1 MNEVPSTPIRIL
13 VVDDHPLL
21 REGMVSV
28 LAAQPD
34 LQVVG
39 EAADGL
45 QALQAYRTLR
55 PDLVLLDLQLPG
67 LGGVEVILALRK
79 EFPQARIVVVT
90 ASRGDVQ
97 AVRALEA
104 GASGYLLKSGLRREL
119 VDTVRAVHQGRRQVQ
134 AEVAAGIAEHLLGDS
149 LSAREIQVLQSVA
162 AGNSNKAIA
171 ALLSIA
177 EETVKAHMK
186 NILCKL
192 GARDRTH
199 AVAIAVKR
207 GIIEL

>member
-1 MNEVPSTPIRIL
+1 VSEAPSTPIRIL

-21 REGMVSV
+21 REGMASV

>member
-1 MNEVPSTPIRIL
+1 MAA
-13 VVDDHPLL
+13 
-21 REGMVSV
+21 V

-34 LQVVG
+34 LQLVG
-39 EAADGL
+39 EAGDGL

-67 LGGVEVILALRK
+67 LGGIEVIVALRK

-90 ASRGDVQ
+90 AARGDVQ

-149 LSAREIQVLQSVA
+149 LSAREIQVLQRVA
-162 AGNSNKAIA
+162 AGNSNKAVA

>member
-1 MNEVPSTPIRIL
+1 MSDAPSMPIRIL

-21 REGMVSV
+21 REGMAAV

-34 LQVVG
+34 LQLVG

-67 LGGVEVILALRK
+67 MGGIEVIVALRK

>member
-1 MNEVPSTPIRIL
+1 MNEVLPMPIRIL

-21 REGMVSV
+21 REGMAAV

-34 LQVVG
+34 LQLVG

-67 LGGVEVILALRK
+67 LGGIEVIVALRK

>member
-1 MNEVPSTPIRIL
+1 MEGQTAPIRIL

-21 REGMVSV
+21 REGVAAV
-28 LAAQPD
+28 LATQPD
-34 LQVVG
+34 LHLVG

-45 QALQAYRTLR
+45 QALERYRALR
-55 PDLVLLDLQLPG
+55 PDVVLLDLQLPG
-67 LGGVEVILALRK
+67 LSGIEVISRLRK
-79 EFPQARIVVVT
+79 EFAQARIIVVT

-104 GASGYLLKSGLRREL
+104 GASGYLLKSGLRRDL

-134 AEVAAGIAEHLLGDS
+134 AEVAADIAEHLLGDA
-149 LSAREIQVLQSVA
+149 LSAREIQVLQRVA

-199 AVAIAVKR
+199 AVAIALKR

>member
-1 MNEVPSTPIRIL
+1 MSDTPPVPIRIL

-21 REGMVSV
+21 REGMAAV

-34 LQVVG
+34 LQLVG
-39 EAADGL
+39 EAGDGP

-67 LGGVEVILALRK
+67 MGGIEVIVALRK

-104 GASGYLLKSGLRREL
+104 GASGYLLKSGLRRDL
-119 VDTVRAVHQGRRQVQ
+119 VETVRAVHQGRRQVQ

>member
-1 MNEVPSTPIRIL
+1 MNEVPSAPIRIL

-21 REGMVSV
+21 REGMSAV

-67 LGGVEVILALRK
+67 LGGIEVIVALRK

-119 VDTVRAVHQGRRQVQ
+119 VETVRAVHQGRRQVQ

-207 GIIEL
+207 GIIDL

>member
-1 MNEVPSTPIRIL
+1 VSEVSSVPIRIL

-21 REGMVSV
+21 REGMAAV

-34 LQVVG
+34 LQLVG

-67 LGGVEVILALRK
+67 LGGIEVIVALRK

-90 ASRGDVQ
+90 AARGDVQ

-149 LSAREIQVLQSVA
+149 LSAREIQVLQRVA
-162 AGNSNKAIA
+162 AGNSNKAVA

-207 GIIEL
+207 GIIAL

>member
-1 MNEVPSTPIRIL
+1 MSEVSSVPIRIL

-21 REGMVSV
+21 REGMAAV

-34 LQVVG
+34 LQLVG
-39 EAADGL
+39 EAGDGL

-67 LGGVEVILALRK
+67 LGGIEVIVALRK

-90 ASRGDVQ
+90 AARGDVQ

-149 LSAREIQVLQSVA
+149 LSAREIQVLQRVA
-162 AGNSNKAIA
+162 AGNSNKAVA

>member
-1 MNEVPSTPIRIL
+1 VNEVLPMPIRIL

-21 REGMVSV
+21 REGMAAV

-34 LQVVG
+34 LQLVG

-67 LGGVEVILALRK
+67 LGGIEVIVALRK

>member
-1 MNEVPSTPIRIL
+1 ML

-21 REGMVSV
+21 REGMAAV

-34 LQVVG
+34 LQLVG
-39 EAADGL
+39 EAGDGL

-67 LGGVEVILALRK
+67 LGGIEVIVALRK

-90 ASRGDVQ
+90 AARGDVQ

-149 LSAREIQVLQSVA
+149 LSAREIQVLQRVA
-162 AGNSNKAIA
+162 AGNSNKAVA

>member
-1 MNEVPSTPIRIL
+1 MIEGQTARIRIL

-21 REGMVSV
+21 REGVAAV
-28 LAAQPD
+28 LATQPD
-34 LQVVG
+34 LHLVG

-45 QALQAYRTLR
+45 QALERYRALR
-55 PDLVLLDLQLPG
+55 PDVVLLDLQLPG
-67 LGGVEVILALRK
+67 LSGIEVISRLRK
-79 EFPQARIVVVT
+79 EFAQARIIVVT

-104 GASGYLLKSGLRREL
+104 GASGYLLKSGLRRDL
-119 VDTVRAVHQGRRQVQ
+119 VDTVRAVYQGRRQVQ
-134 AEVAAGIAEHLLGDS
+134 AEVAADIAEHLLGDA

-199 AVAIAVKR
+199 AVAIALKR

>member
-1 MNEVPSTPIRIL
+1 MSEAPSTPIRIL

-21 REGMVSV
+21 REGMASV

>member
-1 MNEVPSTPIRIL
+1 MSGTLSVPIRIL

-21 REGMVSV
+21 REGMTAV

-67 LGGVEVILALRK
+67 LGGIEVIVALRK

-104 GASGYLLKSGLRREL
+104 GASGYLLKSGLRREV
-119 VDTVRAVHQGRRQVQ
+119 VDTVRAVYQGRRQVQ

>member
-1 MNEVPSTPIRIL
+1 MPIRIL

-21 REGMVSV
+21 REGMAAV

-34 LQVVG
+34 LQLVG

-67 LGGVEVILALRK
+67 LGGIEVIVALRK
-79 EFPQARIVVVT
+79 EFPQVRIVVVT

>member
-1 MNEVPSTPIRIL
+1 MSDVASVPIRIL

-21 REGMVSV
+21 RDGIAAV
-28 LAAQPD
+28 LSAQPD
-34 LQVVG
+34 LLPVG

-45 QALQAYRTLR
+45 QALQAYRALR

-67 LGGVEVILALRK
+67 MSGIDVIVALRK

-104 GASGYLLKSGLRREL
+104 GASGYLLKSALRREL
-119 VDTVRAVHQGRRQVQ
+119 VETVRAVYHGRRQVQ
-134 AEVAAGIAEHLLGDS
+134 AEVAADIAEHLLGDS
-149 LSAREIQVLQSVA
+149 LSAREIQVLRSVA
-162 AGNSNKAIA
+162 AGNSNKAVA
-171 ALLSIA
+171 ALLAIA

-199 AVAIAVKR
+199 AVAIALKR
-207 GIIEL
+207 GIIDL

>member
-1 MNEVPSTPIRIL
+1 MPIRIL

-21 REGMVSV
+21 REGMAAV

-34 LQVVG
+34 LHLVG

-67 LGGVEVILALRK
+67 LGGIEVILALRK

>member
-1 MNEVPSTPIRIL
+1 MSEASSVPIRIL
-13 VVDDHPLL
+13 VVDDHPML
-21 REGMVSV
+21 REGMAAV

-34 LQVVG
+34 LQLVG

-45 QALQAYRTLR
+45 QALQAYRALR

-67 LGGVEVILALRK
+67 LGGIEVIVALRK

-104 GASGYLLKSGLRREL
+104 GASGYLLKSALRREL

-134 AEVAAGIAEHLLGDS
+134 AEVAAEIAEHLLGDS

>member
-1 MNEVPSTPIRIL
+1 ML

-21 REGMVSV
+21 REGMAAV

-34 LQVVG
+34 LQLVG
-39 EAADGL
+39 EAGDGP

-67 LGGVEVILALRK
+67 MGGIEVIVALRK

-104 GASGYLLKSGLRREL
+104 GASGYLLKSGLRRDL
-119 VDTVRAVHQGRRQVQ
+119 VETVRAVHQGRRQVQ